1 MIKENR
7 IVSTCGIMAL
17 IPDEDD
23 SDVVVEYYNR
33 VLNNYGGNL
42 RAVCQNYPI
51 VNIFYDEKL
60 DSYYAV
66 SEEVDDKDP
75 LLKWNNLF
83 HYKFF
88 LPLTVEDT
96 YLVEFHFFH
105 YNILIYH
112 YCLLI

>member
-42 RAVCQNYPI
+42 RAFMMRN
-51 VNIFYDEKL
+51 
-60 DSYYAV
+60 
-66 SEEVDDKDP
+66 
-75 LLKWNNLF
+75 W
-83 HYKFF
+83 
-88 LPLTVEDT
+88 
-96 YLVEFHFFH
+96 
-105 YNILIYH
+105 ILITQY
-112 YCLLI
+112 LKK